1 MPSRSPDKKRLVSR
15 PLSPDYKRRKLSAD
29 EEAVQ
34 DEGLDTTIAG
44 QGQSPPATELD
55 VIDKASSR
63 SQSSSTGSE
72 FEQAARLA
80 IRDSIRDGKRP
91 DSRYHPYPTGHES
104 TSIWLK
110 EQYGQDG
117 DESPENEFPENK
129 SSGEESPNRP
139 GPSRVVSRRRSTH
152 LSDDSCGKSSSG
164 DSSLQSFLARID
176 DVHNALDQID
186 DEHDPLAH
194 IEDEHASLDLE
205 TWSSS
210 GGASSRSSHD
220 AGAGPFRR
228 RFSYG
233 AECGLSFTRSAYR
246 SPSPSLPQANELPG
260 ADAKFD
266 QDLHS
271 ALDVSKRRGHMPGPT
286 EPTESS
292 KDESRDVSPWSKHH
306 PDWRHSKKVI
316 AGVITGSMR
325 LERTQPSCSQDSE
338 AEGNRSSA
346 SMKVRSSSV
355 SSTDTNVV
363 AGSTKEMAEKLNEAI
378 DTNISNVVA
387 LTPLL
392 DGRGSRH
399 DNAGHLVNNSDGN
412 GDDEAALSRVSP
424 IDPSLQAGVYCRKLS
439 IASATAESTLL
450 PEEGQSFPD
459 AGSTEAQHRSEALS
473 KISSMD
479 RLLQVGVYDRKLPIS
494 SNRLEPTLPPEEG
507 EPRPTSLL
515 TSNCGAWADKELV
528 WAISRPTHRN
538 TVKPQREDER
548 DTLTSGSTADWA
560 NANLSGGPVTRST
573 ADDGLEASEAV
584 GCTEPTRPIE
594 WNERIF
600 DAERDQGIGERRALP
615 DESPLQSPPHGRSVA
630 SLSEYP
636 DACLFGACMR
646 LPFCRR
652 RRRSESAPAGIP
664 SEERWEDSR
673 H

>member
-15 PLSPDYKRRKLSAD
+15 PLSPNYKRRKLSAD
-29 EEAVQ
+29 EKAVQ

-104 TSIWLK
+104 TAIWLK

-117 DESPENEFPENK
+117 DESPENK
-129 SSGEESPNRP
+129 SSEEESPNRP

-152 LSDDSCGKSSSG
+152 QSDDSCGKSSSG

-186 DEHDPLAH
+186 DEPDSLAQ
-194 IEDEHASLDLE
+194 IEDEHASLDIE
-205 TWSSS
+205 TWSLS
-210 GGASSRSSHD
+210 GGASSRSSNE

-228 RFSYG
+228 RFSYE
-233 AECGLSFTRSAYR
+233 AECGLSFTRSACR

-260 ADAKFD
+260 ADSKFD

-271 ALDVSKRRGHMPGPT
+271 ALDVSKGRGHMPGPT

-292 KDESRDVSPWSKHH
+292 KNESRDVSPWSKHH

-325 LERTQPSCSQDSE
+325 LERTQPSYSRDSE

-346 SMKVRSSSV
+346 SMNVRSSSI
-355 SSTDTNVV
+355 SSVDTNVA
-363 AGSTKEMAEKLNEAI
+363 AGSTREMAEKLNEAM
-378 DTNISNVVA
+378 DTNISSVVA

-392 DGRGSRH
+392 DGRGSRY
-399 DNAGHLVNNSDGN
+399 DNAGHLRKKSDIK
-412 GDDEAALSRVSP
+412 GDDEVSP
-424 IDPSLQAGVYCRKLS
+424 IDPSLQAGVYHRKLS
-439 IASATAESTLL
+439 IASAAAESTLR
-450 PEEGQSFPD
+450 PEEGQSHPD
-459 AGSTEAQHRSEALS
+459 GDSSEPQCTLEALS
-473 KISSMD
+473 KVSSVD
-479 RLLQVGVYDRKLPIS
+479 PSLQVGAYDRKSPITS
-494 SNRLEPTLPPEEG
+494 DTLELTLPPQKG

-515 TSNCGAWADKELV
+515 TSNGGACAGKELV
-528 WAISRPTHRN
+528 LGMSKPTHPN
-538 TVKPQREDER
+538 TVETRREDER
-548 DTLTSGSTADWA
+548 DTLTSSATANWV
-560 NANLSGGPVTRST
+560 NANLCGGPMTRST
-573 ADDGLEASEAV
+573 ADDGQEAPEAV
-584 GCTEPTRPIE
+584 GRTQPTRPIE
-594 WNERIF
+594 WNEQIF
-600 DAERDQGIGERRALP
+600 DTEREQGVGERRALL
-615 DESPLQSPPHGRSVA
+615 DESSLQSPPHGHSVA

-652 RRRSESAPAGIP
+652 RRRSESAPASIP
-664 SEERWEDSR
+664 SEERWEDSP

>member
-1 MPSRSPDKKRLVSR
+1 MPSRSPDEKRLVSR

-29 EEAVQ
+29 EKAVQ
-34 DEGLDTTIAG
+34 DGGLDTTIAG

-117 DESPENEFPENK
+117 DESPENESSENK

-139 GPSRVVSRRRSTH
+139 GPSRVVSRRRATH
-152 LSDDSCGKSSSG
+152 QSDDSCGKSSSG

-176 DVHNALDQID
+176 GVHNALDQID
-186 DEHDPLAH
+186 DEHDSLAH

-210 GGASSRSSHD
+210 GEASSRSSND
-220 AGAGPFRR
+220 AGAGPSRR
-228 RFSYG
+228 KFSYK
-233 AECGLSFTRSAYR
+233 AECGFSFTSNACR

-260 ADAKFD
+260 ADSKYD

-271 ALDVSKRRGHMPGPT
+271 ALDVSKRRGHVPGPT
-286 EPTESS
+286 EPIESS
-292 KDESRDVSPWSKHH
+292 QNESRDVSPWSRHH

-346 SMKVRSSSV
+346 SMKVRSSSI
-355 SSTDTNVV
+355 SSFDTNVP
-363 AGSTKEMAEKLNEAI
+363 AGSTKEMAEKLNEAM

-392 DGRGSRH
+392 DGRGSRY
-399 DNAGHLVNNSDGN
+399 DNAGHLGNKSDVK
-412 GDDEAALSRVSP
+412 GDDEVSP
-424 IDPSLQAGVYCRKLS
+424 IDPSLQAGVYHRKLS
-439 IASATAESTLL
+439 IASAAAESTLRL
-450 PEEGQSFPD
+450 EEGHSHPD
-459 AGSTEAQHRSEALS
+459 GGSSEPQCTLGALS
-473 KISSMD
+473 KVSSID
-479 RLLQVGVYDRKLPIS
+479 PSLQVRVYDGKLPIS
-494 SNRLEPTLPPEEG
+494 SDRLEPTLPPEEG
-507 EPRPTSLL
+507 EPRHTSLL
-515 TSNCGAWADKELV
+515 ISNCGAWADKELV
-528 WAISRPTHRN
+528 LAMSKPTHPN
-538 TVKPQREDER
+538 TVETRREDER
-548 DTLTSGSTADWA
+548 DTLTSSATANWVNDNLCGGSM
-560 NANLSGGPVTRST
+560 TRST
-573 ADDGLEASEAV
+573 ADDGQEAPEAV
-584 GCTEPTRPIE
+584 GRTQPTRPIE
-594 WNERIF
+594 WNEQIF
-600 DAERDQGIGERRALP
+600 DTERDQGVRERRALL
-615 DESPLQSPPHGRSVA
+615 DESSLQSPPHGHSVA

-652 RRRSESAPAGIP
+652 RRRSESAPASIP
-664 SEERWEDSR
+664 SEERWEDSP

>member
-29 EEAVQ
+29 KEAVQ

-44 QGQSPPATELD
+44 QGQSPPLTELD
-55 VIDKASSR
+55 VIDKVSSR

-80 IRDSIRDGKRP
+80 IRDSIRNGKRP

-104 TSIWLK
+104 TAIWLK

-117 DESPENEFPENK
+117 DESPENK
-129 SSGEESPNRP
+129 SSEEESPNRP

-152 LSDDSCGKSSSG
+152 QSDDSCGKSSSG

-186 DEHDPLAH
+186 DEHDSLAQ
-194 IEDEHASLDLE
+194 IEDEHASLDIE
-205 TWSSS
+205 TWSLS
-210 GGASSRSSHD
+210 GGASSRSSND

-228 RFSYG
+228 RFSYE
-233 AECGLSFTRSAYR
+233 AECGLSFTRSACQ

-260 ADAKFD
+260 ADSKFD

-271 ALDVSKRRGHMPGPT
+271 ALDVSKGRGHMPGLT

-292 KDESRDVSPWSKHH
+292 KNESRDVSPWSKHH

-325 LERTQPSCSQDSE
+325 LERTQPSYSRDSE

-346 SMKVRSSSV
+346 SMNVRSSSI
-355 SSTDTNVV
+355 SSVDTNVA
-363 AGSTKEMAEKLNEAI
+363 AGSTKEMAEKLNEAM

-387 LTPLL
+387 LTRLL
-392 DGRGSRH
+392 DGRGSH
-399 DNAGHLVNNSDGN
+399 YDNAGHLLNNTDVK

-424 IDPSLQAGVYCRKLS
+424 IDPSLQAGVYHRKLS
-439 IASATAESTLL
+439 IASAAAESTLH
-450 PEEGQSFPD
+450 PEEGQSHPD
-459 AGSTEAQHRSEALS
+459 GRSSEPQCTLKTLS
-473 KISSMD
+473 KVSSID
-479 RLLQVGVYDRKLPIS
+479 PSLQVGVYDRESPITS
-494 SNRLEPTLPPEEG
+494 DTLEPTLPPEEG
-507 EPRPTSLL
+507 ESRPTSLL
-515 TSNCGAWADKELV
+515 TSNGGARAGKELV
-528 WAISRPTHRN
+528 LGMSKPTHPN
-538 TVKPQREDER
+538 TVGTRREDER
-548 DTLTSGSTADWA
+548 DTLTSSSTANWV
-560 NANLSGGPVTRST
+560 NANLCGDPATRST
-573 ADDGLEASEAV
+573 ADDGLEAPEAV
-584 GCTEPTRPIE
+584 GCTPPTRPIE
-594 WNERIF
+594 RNEQIF
-600 DAERDQGIGERRALP
+600 DAEKDQGVGERRALL
-615 DESPLQSPPHGRSVA
+615 DQSPLQSPRDGRSVA

-652 RRRSESAPAGIP
+652 RRRSESAPASIP
-664 SEERWEDSR
+664 SEER
-673 H
+673 